1 MQKVVGSNPISR
13 FLEARSR
20 SGFRPSVCVCGP
32 RSGGLRFGYSI
43 EGQSKHSSH

>member
-1 MQKVVGSNPISR
+1 
-13 FLEARSR
+13 
-20 SGFRPSVCVCGP
+20 VCVCGP